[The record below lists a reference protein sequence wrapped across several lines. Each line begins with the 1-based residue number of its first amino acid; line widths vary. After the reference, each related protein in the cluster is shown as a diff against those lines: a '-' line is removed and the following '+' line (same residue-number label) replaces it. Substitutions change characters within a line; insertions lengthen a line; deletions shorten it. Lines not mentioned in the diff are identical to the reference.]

1 MLAGLVNRA
10 FTLHQA
16 GRLQEAEG
24 AYRQALAAGASS
36 DPQVQHYYAA
46 LLYQLQR
53 LPEAL
58 AAVEASLRRAPG
70 EVESLM
76 LQGVLL
82 QALDRAEDAL
92 ASFKKAARGAPRSP
106 DVWYNQGV
114 ALEALGRLK
123 DALTA
128 FDRSL
133 ALQPSPLAWNNKGA
147 ALRRLGRP
155 AEALA
160 SIERALAA
168 AGDLAPSWFNKALIL
183 WDLARKDEALAA
195 FDRLLTIQ
203 PEYPDAW
210 SQRSA
215 LLYTMGRWEAA
226 AASAERAVR
235 LQPGH
240 AAAWANLGYA
250 LVKLGR
256 QTEALAAF
264 DRSLA
269 AGADQAP
276 VWRLRGSV
284 LGDFGHHTEALES
297 FERAAALD
305 PRSPEAHVGRAEALG
320 KLQRYDEAMAA
331 YDTALAAAPDRFDLW
346 LDRSNAQSTVQRFDE
361 ALASIDRAAE
371 LAPEAPAV
379 LFSRG
384 KLLCELGR
392 VGEGLDLL
400 ARHARLAHAGGVPD
414 EPQRAP
420 EAKRRHDEEQRAWLA
435 ARGVAPSGFHID
447 GGDRISGPAVN
458 PANREAAAERW
469 AAADPEIVVIDALL
483 TPPALEGLRRFCLG
497 STVWRKSFRQGYL
510 GAFIDHGFACPLLAQ
525 IAEEMREVFPTI
537 LGDHGL
543 LTTWGFKYDS
553 RLGGIRIHADQAA
566 VNVNFWITP
575 DAANLNPESGG
586 MVIWDAAAPA
596 DWEFH
601 RYNGDDDAVRAFLAE
616 AGSKSITVPHRENR
630 AVIFDSDLFHET
642 DRIEFREGYENR
654 RINVTMLF
662 GRRTFYN
669 N

>member
-1 MLAGLVNRA
+1 MLAQLVNRA
-10 FTLHQA
+10 LALHQG
-16 GRLQEAEG
+16 GRLLEAEG
-24 AYRQALAAGASS
+24 AYRQAMAAGASS
-36 DPQVQHYYAA
+36 NPQVQHYYAA

-58 AAVEASLRRAPG
+58 AAVEASLRLAPR
-70 EVESLM
+70 EVESLI

-82 QALDRAEDAL
+82 QSLDRAEDAL
-92 ASFKKAARGAPRSP
+92 SSFSKAARVTPNSP

-123 DALTA
+123 EALTA

-133 ALQPSPLAWNNKGA
+133 GLQPSPLAWHNRGA
-147 ALRRLGRP
+147 VLRRLGRP
-155 AEALA
+155 AEALE

-168 AGDLAPSWFNKALIL
+168 AKDLAPSWFNKALIL
-183 WDLARKDEALAA
+183 WELARNDEALAA
-195 FDRLLTIQ
+195 FDRLLTLQ
-203 PEYPDAW
+203 PEYPEAW

-215 LLYTMGRWEAA
+215 LLYTMEQWEPA

-240 AAAWANLGYA
+240 AAGWTNLGYA
-250 LVKLGR
+250 LVKLDR
-256 QTEALAAF
+256 PAEALTAL

-269 AGADQAP
+269 IRPEQES
-276 VWRLRGSV
+276 VWRLRGGV
-284 LGDFGHHTEALES
+284 LADFGRHPEALQS

-305 PRSPEAHVGRAEALG
+305 PRSWEAHVGRAQALG
-320 KLQRYDEAMAA
+320 KLRRYDEAMGA
-331 YDTALAAAPDRFDLW
+331 YDAASAAAPERFDIW
-346 LDRSNAQSTVQRFDE
+346 LDRSLAQTTFQRFDE
-361 ALASIDRAAE
+361 SLASIDRAAE
-371 LAPEAPAV
+371 IAPEAPPV

-384 KLLCELGR
+384 KLLCELRR

-400 ARHARLAHAGGVPD
+400 ARHARLIYAEGGAD

-420 EAKRRHDEEQRAWLA
+420 EAKQRHDEEQRAWLA
-435 ARGVAPSGFHID
+435 ARGVAPGGFHID
-447 GGDRISGPAVN
+447 GGDRVPGPAVN
-458 PANREAAAERW
+458 PANREGAAERW
-469 AAADPEIVVIDALL
+469 AAADPAMVIIDSLL

-510 GAFIDHGFACPLLAQ
+510 GAFVDHGFACPLLAQ
-525 IAEEMREVFPTI
+525 IAEEMQEVFPTI
-537 LGDHGL
+537 VGDHGL

-575 DAANLNPESGG
+575 ESANLNPESGG

-596 DWEFH
+596 DWEFR

-616 AGSKSITVPHRENR
+616 AGSKPITVPYRENR

-669 N
+669 T